1 MNIYIKNL
9 FLAGVVLVAAL
20 NVTGCTIAN
29 PINKTSIDEAYQ
41 ATWTASEDKTAKAKE
56 RFSLT
61 IGKDELTFISAY
73 TNSDVTIYVT
83 MDYTVVDNVDQV
95 YHLTLSNPVGRVV
108 DIKNEAGETLD
119 PNAIANTLWQQY
131 QDMYINV
138 ADASSISMYAAG
150 YEASPIVL
158 FQK

>member
-1 MNIYIKNL
+1 MKNI
-9 FLAGVVLVAAL
+9 FLVGIVLAMVFS
-20 NVTGCTIAN
+20 VTGCATNNLIKK
-29 PINKTSIDEAYQ
+29 ISIDEAYQ
-41 ATWTASEDKTAKAKE
+41 ATWTAAEDKTAKAAE
-56 RFSLT
+56 EFSLT
-61 IGKDELTFISAY
+61 IGKDELTFISADLD
-73 TNSDVTIYVT
+73 SDVTIYVV
-83 MDYTVVDNVDQV
+83 MDYTVVGNVDQV

-138 ADASSISMYAAG
+138 ADTSSISMYAAG